1 MKPNDEREVAEIIWQ
16 KLKGTTIPDTYGPK
30 EVKEIIER
38 YWHRAMESEQ

>member
-1 MKPNDEREVAEIIWQ
+1 MSQSNEREVAEIIWQ
-16 KLKGTTIPDTYGPK
+16 KLKGTKIPDNYGAK